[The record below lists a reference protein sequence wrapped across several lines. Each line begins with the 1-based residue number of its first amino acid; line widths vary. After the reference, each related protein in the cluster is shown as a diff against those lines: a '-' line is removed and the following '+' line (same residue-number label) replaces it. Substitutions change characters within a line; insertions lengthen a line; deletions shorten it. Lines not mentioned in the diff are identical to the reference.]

1 MFDNKYRK
9 ESDGLCPNH
18 VKNVVKIKGIPNDK
32 IDYMLNKLAVK
43 YKSTITDRDEWIIDF
58 DLIIPEPRYK
68 SDCPKRY
75 QVNSKSHVEKDED
88 RPWFDW
94 YEWHIANWG
103 TKWNAYEGYTIIGK
117 TQLTFVF
124 NTAWCIPIQ
133 IYSLLGALCVKSGYS
148 MEVRYA
154 DEDYGSNCGTLT
166 YNAKEH
172 DAIMQTEKDLTN
184 PEGFARYIWS
194 KY

>member
-1 MFDNKYRK
+1 M
-9 ESDGLCPNH
+9 STIPNH
-18 VKNVVKIKGIPNDK
+18 VKNVVKIKGIPSDK

-43 YKSTITDRDEWIIDF
+43 YKSTITDRDEWIMDF

-68 SDCPKRY
+68 SDCPKKYIRN
-75 QVNSKSHVEKDED
+75 VDSCIEKDED

-124 NTAWCIPIQ
+124 NTAWSIPDK
-133 IYSLLGALCVKSGYS
+133 IYTILCMLGYDI
-148 MEVRYA
+148 EIRYA
-154 DEDYGSNCGTLT
+154 DEAIGSNCGVIKYDASEEELT
-166 YNAKEH
+166 H
-172 DAIMQTEKDLTN
+172 QTESDILHPDN
-184 PEGFARYIWS
+184 FANYIWN

>member
-1 MFDNKYRK
+1 MFDNKHRK

-18 VKNVVKIKGIPNDK
+18 IRNVIKIKGIPKDK

-43 YKSTITDRDEWIIDF
+43 YKSSTTGKDEWIMDF
-58 DLIIPEPRYK
+58 DLIIPEPRFK
-68 SDCPKRY
+68 KDCPRDCL
-75 QVNSKSHVEKDED
+75 VNKDSHVEEDKD

-94 YEWHIANWG
+94 YTFHRNCWG

-124 NTAWCIPIQ
+124 NTAWCIPDK
-133 IYSLLGALCVKSGYS
+133 IYVKLLNLGYNL
-148 MEVRYA
+148 EIRYA
-154 DEDYGSNCGTLT
+154 DENYGSNCGIIT
-166 YNAKEH
+166 YNAKERELVH
-172 DAIMQTEKDLTN
+172 NIESKLDN
-184 PEGFARYIWS
+184 PERFAKYIWN